1 VVPDGGELVSF
12 TLQPLNPP
20 HQKGGFCI
28 DCGLN
33 PSLGV
38 VLQVKIPYLWNQALV
53 IQLFR
58 LQELMSCRLMFI
70 TIVLSYFDLATVQ
83 DIIAIMFYTI
93 YHRSAIQVML
103 IILYESKNYEFDD
116 AQRLLSFW
124 DVMPCSLIE
133 IYKLSG
139 GICCLHL

>member
-1 VVPDGGELVSF
+1 MSHVVPDGGELVSF

-20 HQKGGFCI
+20 PHQKGGFCF

-70 TIVLSYFDLATVQ
+70 TIVLSYFDVATVQ
-83 DIIAIMFYTI
+83 DIIAIMFYTT
-93 YHRSAIQVML
+93 RGTS
-103 IILYESKNYEFDD
+103 
-116 AQRLLSFW
+116 
-124 DVMPCSLIE
+124 
-133 IYKLSG
+133 
-139 GICCLHL
+139 